1 MVPTLSQG
9 PPSTSEHL
17 QVLPSAPDGTNS
29 LPSGA
34 FWAFFA
40 PDGTFFLPSGAPDH
54 RNRLVIRLRQ
64 DREDAQSP
72 FVREKVAEMQNK
84 PCDRIGE
91 AFRIPSRD
99 RKRQKVRK
107 TAHDRTENTPRIPSR
122 NRRNSEAARSP
133 KPDRK
138 WDLLPEDRGRGGP
151 AKKVGISFGNLW
163 SPMTM
168 NGRGPRRKA
177 WEGRRPSGR
186 RVSGGNTHFFRRPAA

>member
-1 MVPTLSQG
+1 MVPTLSRG
-9 PPSTSEHL
+9 PPSTSMCFR
-17 QVLPSAPDGTNS
+17 VPPSAPDGTNS

-40 PDGTFFLPSGAPDH
+40 PDGTFLLPSGAPDH

-72 FVREKVAEMQNK
+72 FAREKVAEMQNK
-84 PCDRIGE
+84 PCDRTGE
-91 AFRIPSRD
+91 AF
-99 RKRQKVRK
+99 
-107 TAHDRTENTPRIPSR
+107 RIPSR
-122 NRRNSEAARSP
+122 NRRNSYAAHSP

-168 NGRGPRRKA
+168 NGRGPRRQI
-177 WEGRRPSGR
+177 RQ
-186 RVSGGNTHFFRRPAA
+186 RV